1 MYQNHNE
8 ACHSESVITWSF
20 FSVHL
25 NIGTQAAWA
34 FCPHQNPAAV
44 TSNSVAQC
52 DSKNQRVKGK

>member
-25 NIGTQAAWA
+25 N
-34 FCPHQNPAAV
+34 NRY
-44 TSNSVAQC
+44 TSRLGILSP
-52 DSKNQRVKGK
+52 SKPSYRDLKLGGAMR